1 MKPNEKKIRIYHLYP
16 ELLNLYGDA
25 GNVLAFQQRCLWRGM
40 EAEIIPISPEDR
52 LDFGKADFIFI
63 GGGSDREQMIASQTL
78 SRQKAELKAAIE
90 DGVAVL
96 AICGGLQLLGQY
108 YKDTDGDKI
117 PGLGLLDFYTEAGTK
132 RLIGNI
138 AIEMEIEGKQCPLV
152 GFENHAGRTFL
163 GEVAPLGRVL
173 KGFGNNGQDGGEG
186 IRYHNVFCSYLHGPI
201 LPKNTCLAD
210 YLLKLVL
217 QRRGESGE
225 LLPLD
230 DSFEEK
236 AVQNMLATLI

>member
-1 MKPNEKKIRIYHLYP
+1 MKPNEKKIRIYHLFP
-16 ELLNLYGDA
+16 ELLNLYGDS
-25 GNVLAFQQRCLWRGM
+25 GNVQAFYQRCLWRNL
-40 EAEIIPISPEDR
+40 EAEIIPIMPDDHP
-52 LDFGKADFIFI
+52 DFSQADFIFI
-63 GGGSDREQMIASQTL
+63 GGGSDRDQILVSQL
-78 SRQKAELKAAIE
+78 LNRCKAELKAVME
-90 DGVAVL
+90 DGVAIL
-96 AICGGLQLLGQY
+96 AVCGGFQLLGQY
-108 YKDTDGDKI
+108 YKDVAGDKI
-117 PGLGLLDFYTEAGTK
+117 PGLNLLDFYTEAKTE

-138 AIEMEIEGKQCPLV
+138 AIEMDIAGTQCPLV

-163 GEVAPLGRVL
+163 GDVQSLGRVL
-173 KGFGNNGQDGGEG
+173 KGFGNNGQDNQEG
-186 IRYHNVFCSYLHGPI
+186 IRYKNVFCSYLHGPI

-217 QRRGESGE
+217 QRKGESGE